1 MVFKDYYKIL
11 GLQSNKVTM
20 DEIKVAYREMAK
32 KYHPD
37 IVTSHEEHSEEIFKD
52 INEAYKI
59 LSNEKTRRRYDFS
72 WNRNVGRKQNKNKS
86 QEKKSFKE
94 ILFELFFGGIIHKNI
109 VEDPAPVYGED
120 VNTEINVSISEAYFG
135 ANKVLKFRNV
145 KGKETSFSV
154 KVPAGVQNG
163 DKLRIVGQ
171 GKQGKNGGK
180 NGDLLVF
187 IKIKGDNRLNLV
199 GADLVY
205 ELALETYEAALGCEK
220 EIEILGEKIKIII
233 PASSSSGDRL
243 TIKGKGYKTMHG
255 TRGNLCVLTKIVLP
269 KELSGDQIKLY
280 ESLKTVS

>member
-1 MVFKDYYKIL
+1 MIFKDYYKIL
-11 GLQSNKVTM
+11 GLQSNKVTS

-37 IVTSHEEHSEEIFKD
+37 IVASQDEHSEEIFKD
-52 INEAYKI
+52 VNEAYKI

-94 ILFELFFGGIIHKNI
+94 ILFEVFFGGIVRKNI
-109 VEDPAPVYGED
+109 NEEVSPIYGED
-120 VNTEINVSISEAYFG
+120 VNTEINVSIQEAFFG

-171 GKQGKNGGK
+171 GKPGRNGGK

-187 IKIKGDNRLNLV
+187 IKIKGDNKLNLA

-205 ELALETYEAALGCEK
+205 ELVLETYEAALGCDK
-220 EIEILGEKIKIII
+220 EIEVLGEKIKIII
-233 PASSSSGDRL
+233 PRGTSSSDRL
-243 TIKGKGYKTMHG
+243 VIKNKGYKTLHG
-255 TRGNLCVLTKIVLP
+255 TRGNLIIVTKIVIP
-269 KELSGDQIKLY
+269 KELSKDQIKLY
-280 ESLKTVS
+280 ENLKTVS